1 LGRPREHDEE
11 MKAKL
16 LTAAEEIVVTQ
27 GPSALSVRSVAAA
40 ADTSTQAVYTL
51 FASKGGM
58 VDALAVRVYDLITG
72 AIDSA
77 PVTADPVADIVEVGV
92 CVLRQVVQKHA
103 ALYRIA
109 FLRMDL
115 TFREG
120 QEIQAA
126 RTRGHDRFQ
135 HRLKRLAERGLLGT
149 RTPLQA
155 MTEFNAV
162 VEGFAV
168 LALRGPVL
176 PVVPSEQEETIWRD
190 GIGALV
196 AGWSALDA
204 GTRASS

>member
-1 LGRPREHDEE
+1 MRAR
-11 MKAKL
+11 L
-16 LTAAEEIVVTQ
+16 LTAAEGIVVTQ

-40 ADTSTQAVYTL
+40 VDASTQAVYTL
-51 FASKGGM
+51 FASKAGM
-58 VDALAVRVYDLITG
+58 VDALAVRVYNLVTD

-77 PVTADPVADIVEVGV
+77 PVTADPVADLVEVGV
-92 CVLRQVVQKHA
+92 RVLREVVQKHA

-120 QEIQAA
+120 DEIQAA
-126 RTRGHDRFQ
+126 RTRGHDRFRQ
-135 HRLKRLAERGLLGT
+135 RLERLEERGLLGA

-168 LALRGPVL
+168 LSLRGPVL
-176 PVVPSEQEETIWRD
+176 PVVPSEQEETIWRN
-190 GIGALV
+190 GIGAMV
-196 AGWSALDA
+196 AGWSALDT
-204 GTRASS
+204 GPPPS